1 MNTST
6 NKPQQFRAKL
16 SGTSVRWGSIGVL
29 LLVGVFLP
37 FRLGPSHVFNLS
49 HAMVLACAVVG
60 MVLLTGFT
68 KQISLGQNFFFAGGA
83 YLAAF
88 AINEWGL
95 PYLLAPVLA
104 FVACYFVGYLFGLPV
119 LGIRGT
125 YLTLITIGLGLVT
138 PHLVRRFEGF
148 TGGSMGTQI
157 TSIKAPGW
165 MPLDADQWLYF
176 VCLFFLLIVIVT
188 AKWIENSQVG
198 RAMRAAGDNEIAASL
213 SGVNVRLAKSTA
225 FAWSGGFA
233 GVSGALFVLLIGYI
247 APGSIDLF
255 LAIYLLAALV
265 IGGQYSVIGAVLGS
279 FFIVFVPLQVERVSD
294 SLSGALF
301 GSFIILTMLV
311 FRDGIAGAIAKVW
324 NRFTTTQHSAQ
335 PMKEK
340 RA

>member
-1 MNTST
+1 MTTSI
-6 NKPQQFRAKL
+6 NKPQQFRALLHSAPAKW
-16 SGTSVRWGSIGVL
+16 VSIGAL
-29 LLVGVFLP
+29 LLVGVLLP
-37 FRLGPSHVFNLS
+37 FGLGPSHVFNIS

-88 AINEWGL
+88 AINEWSV
-95 PYLLAPVLA
+95 PYLLTPLLA
-104 FVACYFVGYLFGLPV
+104 FVACFVVGYLFGLPV

-148 TGGSMGTQI
+148 TGGSMGAQI
-157 TSIKAPGW
+157 TSIKAPSW
-165 MPLDADQWLYF
+165 VPLDAGQWLYF
-176 VCLFFLLIVIVT
+176 VCLFFLLIVIVA

-198 RAMRAAGDNEIAASL
+198 RAMRAAGDNETAASL

-233 GVSGALFVLLIGYI
+233 GVSGALFVMLIGYV

-279 FFIVFVPLQVERVSD
+279 FFIIFVPLQVERVSD

-301 GSFIILTMLV
+301 GAFIILTMLV
-311 FRDGIAGAIAKVW
+311 LRDGIAGGIAKLW
-324 NRFTTTQHSAQ
+324 NRITSPQQSAQ
-335 PMKEK
+335 PMKEN